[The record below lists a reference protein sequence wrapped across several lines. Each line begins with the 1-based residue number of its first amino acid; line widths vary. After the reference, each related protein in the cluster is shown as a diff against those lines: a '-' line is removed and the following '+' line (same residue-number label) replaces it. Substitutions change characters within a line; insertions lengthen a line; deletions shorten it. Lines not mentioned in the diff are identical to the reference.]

1 MKGWLRRRTCAGC
14 RRRGSDSRLGAESF
28 FFQEGNAKYYTGAKY
43 GELRVAEN
51 GDSVLSGLRG
61 KELEKLGPDAGMGK

>member
-28 FFQEGNAKYYTGAKY
+28 FFQEGDAKYYAGAKY
-43 GELRVAEN
+43 GDLRVAEN